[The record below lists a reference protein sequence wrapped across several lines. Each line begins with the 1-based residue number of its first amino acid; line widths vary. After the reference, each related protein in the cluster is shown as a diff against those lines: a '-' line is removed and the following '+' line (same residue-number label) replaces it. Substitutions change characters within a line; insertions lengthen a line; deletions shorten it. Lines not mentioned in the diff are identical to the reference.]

1 MKKFLLPL
9 IGVLLLV
16 VALTGCSEKEV
27 QPVAID
33 EKKDKCD
40 ICQMAVKDD
49 QYATQTH
56 LENGKVLKFDDIG
69 CMHQWIKEN
78 KNEKDPI
85 HFVRDYNSKKWIA
98 LDQAVYVY
106 DKDLK
111 TPMAYGVVSF
121 EKESDAKQFIE
132 KEGKGKLLKAEDL
145 KSHGWERN
153 KEMMEMMKK
162 EHGGHGQDDA
172 GASHD
177 AGGNNH
183 GTDGNNQDHGSM
195 HK

>member
-1 MKKFLLPL
+1 MKKFYLPL
-9 IGVLLLV
+9 IGVLMLV
-16 VALTGCSEKEV
+16 IALTGCNQTDV

-33 EKKDKCD
+33 EKNDKCD

-49 QYATQTH
+49 QFATQTH

-78 KNEKDPI
+78 PNEKDPI

-106 DKDLK
+106 DKDIK

-132 KEGKGKLLKAEDL
+132 KEGKGKILKAEDL

-162 EHGGHGQDDA
+162 QHGGHDHGDADADA
-172 GASHD
+172 G
-177 AGGNNH
+177 H
-183 GTDGNNQDHGSM
+183 GTDENNQDHGST